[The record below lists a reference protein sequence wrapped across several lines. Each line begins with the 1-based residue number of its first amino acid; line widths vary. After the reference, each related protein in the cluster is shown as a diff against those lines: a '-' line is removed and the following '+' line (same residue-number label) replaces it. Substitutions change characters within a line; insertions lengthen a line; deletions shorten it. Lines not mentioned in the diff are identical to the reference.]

1 MGNHRSRTVAWAST
15 QLRAPLLVTLA
26 ALLAALLAGC
36 PTVDLGDTPS
46 DIGLCNPA
54 GGFDY
59 FEAEIWPNFVRPGN
73 ATAGCTRAG
82 GCHDEAGGIALSFR
96 TNPLDLRFNYRQTQI
111 YLNCGQPEASELRTK
126 PLAGIDPHGGMDL
139 IMTGDTA
146 DAAFLGWFAP

>member
-26 ALLAALLAGC
+26 ALLAGC
-36 PTVDLGDTPS
+36 PTVDLGDTTS

-59 FEAEIWPNFVRPGN
+59 FGAVIWPNFVRPGN

-111 YLNCGQPEASELRTK
+111 YL
-126 PLAGIDPHGGMDL
+126 
-139 IMTGDTA
+139 
-146 DAAFLGWFAP
+146 